1 MPTFIG
7 LDLAWGSKNESGVC
21 VLRTVGDELR
31 CSSLDAI
38 VGTPDSFSAF
48 AASYGAG
55 TVVAVDAPLI
65 VSEGRMA
72 ERELGRVFGK
82 YKAGAYLATSA
93 WLERMGGMAGPNLGI
108 ALRGRGF
115 SLDPAAIG
123 TSTPV
128 AIEVYPH
135 AAHVVLFGLAER
147 IKYKKGTLAQK
158 REGIHALQEHL
169 RVLLKPHRAVLDAAG
184 VHAALAPVN
193 STVGGGALKHL
204 EDKLD
209 AMTCAYVAYH
219 AWTHGSAGIRV
230 FGDAESGYIL
240 VPWRDGFV

>member
-21 VLRTVGDELR
+21 VLKTVGHELR
-31 CSSLDAI
+31 CVSLDAV
-38 VGTPDSFSAF
+38 VGTPDSFAAF

-65 VSEGRMA
+65 AGEGRMA

-82 YKAGAYLATSA
+82 YKAGAYLATPA
-93 WLERMGGMAGPNLGI
+93 WLERMGGMAGPSLGV
-108 ALRGRGF
+108 ALRRGGF
-115 SLDPAAIG
+115 SLDPADIG
-123 TSTPV
+123 ATSV
-128 AIEVYPH
+128 AVEVYPH

-158 REGIHALQEHL
+158 RDGLHELQEHL
-169 RVLLKPHRAVLDAAG
+169 RVLLRPHPAILEAASI
-184 VHAALAPVN
+184 HSALAPVSN
-193 STVGGGALKHL
+193 TVGGRALKHV
-204 EDKLD
+204 EDQLD
-209 AMTCAYVAYH
+209 ALTCAYVAYY
-219 AWTHGSAGIRV
+219 AWRHGFAARRV

-240 VPWRDGFV
+240 VPWKDGFA

>member
-1 MPTFIG
+1 VPTFIG

-21 VLRTVGDELR
+21 VLKTVGEELR
-31 CSSLDAI
+31 CASLDAI
-38 VGTPDSFSAF
+38 VGMPESFSASV
-48 AASYGAG
+48 ASYGAD
-55 TVVAVDAPLI
+55 TLVAVDAPLI
-65 VSEGRMA
+65 VGEGRVA

-82 YKAGAYLATSA
+82 YKAGAYVATPT

-128 AIEVYPH
+128 AVEVYPH

-158 REGIHALQEHL
+158 REGLHELQEHL
-169 RVLLKPHRAVLDAAG
+169 RVLLKPHRAVLDAAA
-184 VHAALAPVN
+184 VQAALAPVG
-193 STVGGGALKHL
+193 TTAGGRSLKHL

-209 AMTCAYVAYH
+209 ALTCAYVAYH
-219 AWTHGSAGIRV
+219 AWTYGSAGTRV

-240 VPWRDGFV
+240 VPWRDGFA